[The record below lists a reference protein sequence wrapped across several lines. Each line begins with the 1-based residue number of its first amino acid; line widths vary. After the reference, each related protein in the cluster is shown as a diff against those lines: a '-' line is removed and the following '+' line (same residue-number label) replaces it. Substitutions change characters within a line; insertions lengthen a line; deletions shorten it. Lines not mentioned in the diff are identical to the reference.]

1 MEGMVGKN
9 EAGDEE
15 LFNFYAVSMVELPDG
30 IKLKM
35 PESHYIDQYYVV
47 EDLQEKGALN
57 IERYGSL
64 EEALGVYYSLPNHKM
79 KALGIEN
86 TAPLKGSL
94 DFIQCQNGIDTLIR
108 DCQKSEG
115 WLNPEI
121 YHAFTAIQDSLD
133 VHDTEIAYRIGERY
147 FTIQTVDA
155 GYDYMFYNRDYQEKD
170 GGVYDG
176 I

>member
-1 MEGMVGKN
+1 M
-9 EAGDEE
+9 
-15 LFNFYAVSMVELPDG
+15 
-30 IKLKM
+30 
-35 PESHYIDQYYVV
+35 
-47 EDLQEKGALN
+47 N

-170 GGVYDG
+170 GGVYDDLTISISEVIDELLKEEG
-176 I
+176 LSKRDAIVMEYEELELKQNTQRRNTSFR